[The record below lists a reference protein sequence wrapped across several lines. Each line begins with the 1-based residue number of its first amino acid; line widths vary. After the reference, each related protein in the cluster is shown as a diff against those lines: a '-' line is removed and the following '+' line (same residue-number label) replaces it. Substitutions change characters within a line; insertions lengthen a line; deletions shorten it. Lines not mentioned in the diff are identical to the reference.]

1 MDALRI
7 NEAFGINFHARG
19 NALNAATWDT
29 FSFELSSTRAATFYS
44 NCCIQS

>member
-7 NEAFGINFHARG
+7 NEAFGINFRARG

-29 FSFELSSTRAATFYS
+29 FSFKLSSTRAPTFYP
-44 NCCIQS
+44 NYCI

>member
-7 NEAFGINFHARG
+7 NEAFGINFRARG

-29 FSFELSSTRAATFYS
+29 FSFELSNTRAITFYP
-44 NCCIQS
+44 NYCIQS